1 MRYLRTAAL
10 LAAGV
15 LAGCMAGGPSLNAGS
30 QDVAASKTN
39 GPSAASLLGVPLL
52 IDRTDLRI
60 GTTVQ
65 FTRAPT
71 VGELH
76 DLTLLPGLAHIVL
89 TFPTWPTD
97 FAPLQPLDRVPR
109 GADVIVV
116 LGGYPPNRA
125 AVEAW
130 SYIGA
135 PLRIVVVV
143 DGPPPSAAV
152 AEDLNSM
159 RSLERVIA
167 QMDEPSRSGF
177 EHLQRPLSFRK
188 LID

>member
-1 MRYLRTAAL
+1 MHLLRTAAL
-10 LAAGV
+10 LAVGV
-15 LAGCMAGGPSLNAGS
+15 LAGCMAAGPSLDAGS
-30 QDVAASKTN
+30 PKEA
-39 GPSAASLLGVPLL
+39 PSAAGSGPAGLLGVPLI

-65 FTRAPT
+65 FTRAPS

-89 TFPTWPTD
+89 SFSSWPTD
-97 FAPLQPLDRVPR
+97 LAGLQALGQVPR
-109 GADVIVV
+109 GADVIAV
-116 LGGYPPNRA
+116 LAGYPPGRA

-130 SYIGA
+130 SYVDA

-143 DGPPPSAAV
+143 EGPPPSAAV
-152 AEDLNSM
+152 VEDLNSM
-159 RSLERVIA
+159 RNLERVIA

-177 EHLQRPLSFRK
+177 ELLQRPLSFRK